1 MSSPVVAPP
10 RRRRSMTGPVILI
23 IIGLIFLFGNL
34 HLISWG
40 RLGILFAHYW
50 PLLLILW
57 GMLKLVEHYQA
68 KQEGV
73 RPPGIGAGG
82 VVLLIFLVIAGLA
95 ASQLNRVNWN
105 EVGDQID
112 LGDDHFPWAGS
123 SFEFDDQLSHDLPA
137 GASIKIVND
146 RGAVNV
152 NIANGDKIE
161 VSVHKKIRADKKE
174 DADQWNEQT
183 KPQINVTGNQVTIN
197 ANTRGAGDHP
207 VSVDLNVSI
216 PRKAAVT
223 IAAQRGDV
231 NIMGRDG
238 TVEISN
244 QRGDVNV
251 DDVNGDVNLN
261 LDHSSMSHSSA
272 RISQV
277 SGDVSIQGRS
287 NEVTIGDVKG
297 AVRLNGDFTDSVRL
311 SKIGKSVSF
320 KTSRTDLELAKLG
333 GELDLDSDSLR
344 ADNLTGPLR
353 VSTRSKDITLDA
365 VSGDARIQNENSAI
379 ELSLKTAGNIQID
392 NRNGDIT
399 VAVPE
404 QLGFKLD
411 ARSRGGEVDANFPG
425 IKVANDDNEG
435 KASGTVGNGAVHL
448 VLNSEHANITVRKGS
463 LEAHSATPPEPPEP
477 PEPRTPK
484 PPHPPRVH
492 GKSSPDAPTEN

>member
-1 MSSPVVAPP
+1 M
-10 RRRRSMTGPVILI
+10 
-23 IIGLIFLFGNL
+23 
-34 HLISWG
+34 
-40 RLGILFAHYW
+40 LFAHYW

-57 GMLKLVEHYQA
+57 GVLKLVEHYQA

-82 VVLLIFLVIAGLA
+82 VVLLVFLVIAGLT

-105 EVGDQID
+105 EVGDEID

-152 NIANGDKIE
+152 NISNGDKIE
-161 VSVHKKIRADKKE
+161 VGVHKKIRADKKE
-174 DADQWNEQT
+174 DADKWNEQT
-183 KPQINVTGNQVTIN
+183 KPQINVSGNQVTIN

-207 VSVDLNVSI
+207 VSGDLNVSL
-216 PRKAAVT
+216 PRKAALT

-231 NIMGRDG
+231 NVMGRDG

-277 SGDVSIQGRS
+277 TGDVSIQGRS

-320 KTSRTDLELAKLG
+320 KTSRTDMELAKLTG
-333 GELDLDSDSLR
+333 DLDVDSDSLR
-344 ADNLTGPLR
+344 ADNLAGPLR

-365 VSGDARIQNENSAI
+365 VSGDARIQNENSAVQ
-379 ELSLKTAGNIQID
+379 LSLKTAGNIQID

-399 VAVPE
+399 VAVPD

-411 ARSRGGEVDANFPG
+411 ARSQGGEVDASFPG
-425 IKVANDDNEG
+425 VKVANDDNEG
-435 KASGTVGNGAVHL
+435 KASGTVGNGSVHL
-448 VLNSEHANITVRKGS
+448 VLNSQHGNITVRKGA
-463 LEAHSATPPEPPEP
+463 LEAHSMPEPPEP
-477 PEPRTPK
+477 PQPPDTPGTPR
-484 PPHPPRVH
+484 PPHSPRVH
-492 GKSSPDAPTEN
+492 GKSPPADGPTEN

>member
-23 IIGLIFLFGNL
+23 IIGLIFLLGNL
-34 HLISWG
+34 HLISWAK
-40 RLGILFAHYW
+40 LGLWFAHYW

-57 GMLKLVEHYQA
+57 GILKLVEHYQA

-82 VVLLIFLVIAGLA
+82 VVLLIFLIIAGLT
-95 ASQLNRVNWN
+95 ASQLNRVNWK
-105 EVGDQID
+105 EIGDEID
-112 LGDDHFPWAGS
+112 LGDDHPWSGS
-123 SFEFDDQLSHDLPA
+123 SFEFDDQLSRELPA
-137 GASIKIVND
+137 GAAIKIVND

-152 NIANGDKIE
+152 NIAKGEEIE
-161 VSVHKKIRADKKE
+161 VGAHKKIRADAKE
-174 DADQWNEQT
+174 DADKWNEQT
-183 KPQINVTGNQVTIN
+183 KPQISVTGNLVTIN

-207 VSVDLNVSI
+207 VSMDLNISI

-251 DDVNGDVNLN
+251 EDVNGNVNLN

-272 RISQV
+272 RVSQV
-277 SGDVSIQGRS
+277 SGDVSVQGRS
-287 NEVTIGDVKG
+287 NEVTIADVKG

-311 SKIGKSVSF
+311 SKIGKSISF
-320 KTSRTDLELAKLG
+320 KTARTDLELAKLSG
-333 GELDLDSDSLR
+333 DLDLDSDNLR

-353 VSTRSKDITLDA
+353 VSTRSKDITLEA
-365 VSGDARIQNENSAI
+365 VSGDARIQNENSAVQ
-379 ELSLKTAGNIQID
+379 LSLKTAGNIQID

-411 ARSRGGEVDANFPG
+411 ARSQGGEVEADFPG
-425 IKVANDDNEG
+425 VKVANDDDAG

-448 VLNSEHANITVRKGS
+448 VLNSQHGNITVRKGS
-463 LEAHSATPPEPPEP
+463 VEAHSMPEPPVP
-477 PEPRTPK
+477 PTPETPK
-484 PPHPPRVH
+484 PPRPPKVH
-492 GKSSPDAPTEN
+492 GRSPDEPTEN

>member
-23 IIGLIFLFGNL
+23 VIGLIFLLGNL

-40 RLGILFAHYW
+40 KLGLWFAHYW

-57 GMLKLVEHYQA
+57 GVLKLVEHYQA
-68 KQEGV
+68 KQEGI

-82 VVLLIFLVIAGLA
+82 VVLLIFLVIAGLT

-112 LGDDHFPWAGS
+112 LGDEHFPWAGS
-123 SFEFDDQLSHDLPA
+123 SFEFDDQVSHDAPA
-137 GASIKIVND
+137 GASVKIVND

-152 NIANGDKIE
+152 NISNGDKIE
-161 VSVHKKIRADKKE
+161 IVAHKKIRADAKE
-174 DADQWNEQT
+174 DAEKWNELT
-183 KPQINVTGNQVTIN
+183 KPQISVNGNLVTIN

-207 VSVDLNVSI
+207 VSEDLNISS

-231 NIMGRDG
+231 NVMGRDG

-244 QRGDVNV
+244 QRGDINI

-287 NEVTIGDVKG
+287 NEVSIADVKG

-320 KTSRTDLELAKLG
+320 RTSRTDLELAKLA

-344 ADNLTGPLR
+344 ADNPTGPLR

-365 VSGDARIQNENSAI
+365 VSGDARVQNENSAVQM
-379 ELSLKTAGNIQID
+379 SLKTAGNVQVD

-399 VAVPE
+399 VAIPE

-411 ARSRGGEVDANFPG
+411 ARSRGGEVDANFPD
-425 IKVANDDNEG
+425 IKVANDENEG
-435 KASGTVGNGAVHL
+435 RASGTVGNGSVRL
-448 VLNSEHANITVRKGS
+448 VLNSEHGNITVRRGS
-463 LEAHSATPPEPPEP
+463 LEAHSMPEPPEP
-477 PEPRTPK
+477 PDTPETAR
-484 PPHPPRVH
+484 PPHPPREH
-492 GKSSPDAPTEN
+492 SKSAPNVPTEN